1 MDKKN
6 QVQKNSFRAKYIRH
20 TIFAV
25 AILILPL
32 AWWAFSFFYTTGD
45 TILLAFKEWD
55 IKKEAYFFCN
65 FDNFI
70 EVIEDMTLDGGILNI
85 SFKNSFTLWIIS
97 TFITLPI
104 SVIISFALHKR
115 IYCVGAFKII
125 LFLPHIVSGMVWTII
140 YKYIVE
146 YGVPA
151 VMGIPSG
158 QMTSLLNTPPQDL
171 GMLILYQQWLGLAGN
186 MVIYTGAMSRVP
198 PSLVEAGQLDGMGS
212 FREFTDIVIPLI
224 FPTLSV
230 VLITCVVGIF
240 TASLPTYQF
249 YGSRS
254 GAVRDGLYTFG
265 YYTFVRG
272 LGQSPTQIPAV
283 SALSIIV
290 CVLATPIT
298 LLVRWLL
305 EKFGPTV
312 EY

>member
-1 MDKKN
+1 MSEKN
-6 QVQKNSFRAKYIRH
+6 LVQKNSFRAKYIRH

-32 AWWAFSFFYTTGD
+32 VWWAFSFFYTTGD
-45 TILLAFKEWD
+45 TILLAFKMWD
-55 IKKEAYFFCN
+55 VDAESYYYCG
-65 FDNFI
+65 FDNFA
-70 EVIEDMTLDGGILNI
+70 EVIQDMMLDGGILNI
-85 SFKNSFTLWIIS
+85 SFKNSFMLWIIS

-115 IYCVGAFKII
+115 IYGTGAFKII
-125 LFLPHIVSGMVWTII
+125 LFLPQIISSMVWVII
-140 YKYIVE
+140 YKYMVE
-146 YGVPA
+146 YGIPA
-151 VMGIPSG
+151 IVGNPG
-158 QMTSLLNTPPQDL
+158 MTSLLNTPPQDL
-171 GMLILYQQWLGLAGN
+171 TMLIIYQQWLGLAGN

-198 PSLVEAGQLDGMGS
+198 PSLVEAGQLDGLGS

-230 VLITCVVGIF
+230 VIITCVVGIF

-249 YGSRS
+249 YGQKS
-254 GAVRDGLYTFG
+254 GAVRDGLFTFG

-298 LLVRWLL
+298 LLIRWLL
-305 EKFGPTV
+305 ERFGPTV